1 MHDIFSKEFLVPSLH
16 ARGSFGYIEILKGD
30 FPILFIMVELTGEG
44 RACIP
49 ASLKKT

>member
-1 MHDIFSKEFLVPSLH
+1 MQAHTIG
-16 ARGSFGYIEILKGD
+16 GSFGALFSGGSTYIEILKGD

-49 ASLKKT
+49 ENLKKT